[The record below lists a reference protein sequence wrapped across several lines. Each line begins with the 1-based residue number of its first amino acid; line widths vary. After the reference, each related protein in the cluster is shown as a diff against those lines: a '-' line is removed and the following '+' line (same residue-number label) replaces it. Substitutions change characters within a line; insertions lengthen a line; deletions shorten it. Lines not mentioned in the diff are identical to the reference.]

1 MGNLLESYFDVE
13 ISYIVGV
20 VRTQMVSDQNKI
32 PAPRLWL
39 VLARAYGSIVSYIEG
54 AIAAEGLGL
63 SDFMV
68 LEVLLHKGPLTISV
82 IGEKVLLASASMT
95 SAIDRLEKRGL
106 VRRTSCNSDR
116 RIRLV
121 ELTDCGKAF
130 IEEIYA
136 RHEKDLEFVT
146 GTLSDTERRTLYEGL
161 KKIGLAAQAGVPT
174 QKCKTQEASA

>member
-1 MGNLLESYFDVE
+1 MNKDK
-13 ISYIVGV
+13 
-20 VRTQMVSDQNKI
+20 NKI
-32 PAPRLWL
+32 SGSRFWL
-39 VLARAYGSIVSYIEG
+39 VLARVDGSMVDYIEGSIV
-54 AIAAEGLGL
+54 AQGLGI
-63 SDFMV
+63 SEFMV

-106 VRRTSCNSDR
+106 VQHRSCNSDR

-136 RHEKDLEFVT
+136 RHEKDLDRV
-146 GTLSDTERRTLYEGL
+146 
-161 KKIGLAAQAGVPT
+161 
-174 QKCKTQEASA
+174 

>member
-1 MGNLLESYFDVE
+1 MSDEQN
-13 ISYIVGV
+13 V
-20 VRTQMVSDQNKI
+20 VS
-32 PAPRLWL
+32 APRLWL
-39 VLARAYGSIVSYIEG
+39 VLARAHGSMVDFIERSIN
-54 AIAAEGLGL
+54 AQGLGI

-106 VRRTSCNSDR
+106 VLRRSCNSDR

-121 ELTDCGKAF
+121 ELTAAGKSS

-136 RHEKDLEFVT
+136 RHEKDLEFLMAGV
-146 GTLSDTERRTLYEGL
+146 SEDERRTMYEGL
-161 KKIGLAAQAGVPT
+161 KKVGLAAKVAVPT
-174 QKCKTQEASA
+174 EKCKTA